1 MTLSRFHIFYKPL
14 FVFYKSSALRRMR
27 LLCYTVLVKSKK
39 EKSMI
44 LDTIMKLPN
53 GKIIERCGKT
63 MQ

>member
-1 MTLSRFHIFYKPL
+1 
-14 FVFYKSSALRRMR
+14 MR